1 MPADFRPSWHKRL
14 KGEWHLVRMVVR
26 AAEKRDNWLL
36 IKSHDEYANQKNGVG
51 ALEHYTKSAAS
62 GRSMTAIAKGILI
75 RW

>member
-36 IKSHDEYANQKNGVG
+36 IKSHDEYAN
-51 ALEHYTKSAAS
+51 
-62 GRSMTAIAKGILI
+62 
-75 RW
+75 

>member
-51 ALEHYTKSAAS
+51 HLSTIPKAQLPGVA
-62 GRSMTAIAKGILI
+62 
-75 RW
+75 